1 MRATFDASA
10 PSPFPIPHSLFS
22 ILLPPFTVNLDR
34 RYLRHHFGAFS
45 RSAVDFQMTV
55 QQGHPLPHAG
65 EAQTLA
71 GPAPVGDL
79 LRLEAWSPIPHLQA
93 DTVVQPL
100 ECDLYPS
107 GRRVLVHVGEGFLCD
122 PEQRRLH
129 LRWQTLVSQRFL
141 VVDPGALAADLLDL
155 QADGG
160 RQPEI
165 VEGGGPQVG
174 YDVPGLTHR
183 LLHQIQDPSKV
194 LAALV
199 GVGRVL
205 PGESL
210 QELVGPRGR
219 LRETVVHLVR
229 YLTALLFLG
238 RYELPDQ
245 VLQPVLAFGQ
255 LSVEPRV
262 LEGAGALVCEAD
274 QGLLILPLH
283 KGFRSVGFEHT
294 DEPAPHQQWEVQA
307 HQMPSVRIPRLP
319 QLDGL
324 VLPGLQYLLAGCHG
338 LRGEAYLAPQPFQT
352 RGAPDTQFPVLAG
365 DRNNRGCEVRDA
377 ACYLQ

>member
-1 MRATFDASA
+1 M
-10 PSPFPIPHSLFS
+10 L
-22 ILLPPFTVNLDR
+22 
-34 RYLRHHFGAFS
+34 
-45 RSAVDFQMTV
+45 VD
-55 QQGHPLPHAG
+55 
-65 EAQTLA
+65 
-71 GPAPVGDL
+71 
-79 LRLEAWSPIPHLQA
+79 
-93 DTVVQPL
+93 
-100 ECDLYPS
+100 
-107 GRRVLVHVGEGFLCD
+107 VGEGLLRD
-122 PEQRRLH
+122 PEKRCLD
-129 LRWQTLVSQRFL
+129 LGGQTIVSQCFL
-141 VVDPGALAADLLDL
+141 GVDLGAFATDLLDL

-160 RQPEI
+160 RQPKI
-165 VEGGGPQVG
+165 VECGWPEVG
-174 YDVPGLTHR
+174 YDIPGLTDR
-183 LLHQIQDPSKV
+183 LLHQLQSPGEV
-194 LAALV
+194 FAALLRV
-199 GVGRVL
+199 GWVL

-210 QELVGPRGR
+210 QELMGTCGR

-229 YLTALLFLG
+229 YLTALFFLG

-245 VLQPVLAFGQ
+245 LLKPVLAFGQ

-262 LEGAGALVCEAD
+262 LEGACALVCEAD

-307 HQMPSVRIPRLP
+307 HQMRSVRIPRLP

-324 VLPGLQYLLAGCHG
+324 VLPGLQYLLAGCQG

-365 DRNNRGCEVRDA
+365 DRNNRGGEVRDA